1 MGITDYGGL
10 NDPLSNPPLGGP
22 QGWAKAVADELVRV
36 AALPRVEQVVH
47 TPTFAP
53 AGLRNRPGWDGV
65 KAVRTGKDVSIT
77 GWLENTATHEIPA
90 KTTLFTLPTG
100 FEPDGASCVAIAFK
114 DGSPSVPMFMQIKA
128 DRTVCVDSHPIAAN
142 NGLLMLYMVYRAR

>member
-22 QGWAKAVADELVRV
+22 QGWSRAVADELQRL
-36 AALPRVEQVVH
+36 AALPRVDQVVH

-53 AGLRNRPGWDGV
+53 AGLRNRPNWDAV
-65 KAVRTGKDVSIT
+65 KAVRTGKDVTIT
-77 GWLENTATHEIPA
+77 GWLENTAATEIAA
-90 KTTLFTLPTG
+90 KTTLFTLPLG
-100 FEPDGASCVAIAFK
+100 FEPDGNQCVAIAFK
-114 DGSPSVPMFMQIKA
+114 DGTPSTPIFMQIKA
-128 DRTVCVDSHPIAAN
+128 DRTVCTDSFPIPAN